1 MMIMKIHSNFL
12 LLSSAVIFLGFHQLV
27 LADEEGRPGTED
39 VLGFLNDEMPE
50 SLRFLERVR
59 EEDGDEGYEEV
70 LEEARDLLAE
80 FLEIRQEKGEKAAER
95 FLDFERSRIR
105 LQALLEEWH
114 EADDEDEKREL
125 RNQIAEIVGKQVD
138 REMEEGH
145 QELEKL
151 KEEVREIEEELAE
164 LEERRGAIIEAELE
178 EILPGGRDRE
188 DEGENPEEERVRGN
202 DGSDRFVIKQTWLQE
217 KNYARPY
224 WVNVPEREDEEALP
238 VIIFLHGN
246 GGNAKGLQKMVLN
259 RYRNLARRFIT
270 VFPEGYKESWNIV
283 SERSKADDRAFIESI
298 IRELSK
304 RDDVKKNGFSI
315 MGISNGAALVN
326 QIAIETSLPNIK
338 NYISAVSPLNGFQH
352 DGKNFKSRG
361 EENNYEVI
369 AKPLSGVRLLN
380 ISGTDDPL
388 VPYRGGPS
396 KAIPAKGGKLPFVDA
411 EESIFLWAKTMGYQ
425 GKKLG
430 NASKVD
436 GKIEVFSYLDGDV
449 VHFKV
454 NEHGHNA
461 TQALREE
468 LLLEFLRD

>member
-1 MMIMKIHSNFL
+1 MITKIHSNFL
-12 LLSSAVIFLGFHQLV
+12 LLSSAVIFLGLHKLV
-27 LADEEGRPGTED
+27 LADEEERPRTEQ
-39 VLGFLNDEMPE
+39 VLGFLKDKMPE

-59 EEDGDEGYEEV
+59 EEDGDEGYKEV
-70 LEEARDLLAE
+70 FEEARDLLAE
-80 FLEIRQEKGEKAAER
+80 FLEIRREEGEEVAER

-114 EADDEDEKREL
+114 ETDDEDEKREL
-125 RNQIAEIVGKQVD
+125 GNQIAEIVGKQVD
-138 REMEEGH
+138 LEIEEGH
-145 QELEKL
+145 QELDKL

-164 LEERRGAIIEAELE
+164 LEERRGAIIEAQLE
-178 EILPGGRDRE
+178 EILPGGGDRE
-188 DEGENPEEERVRGN
+188 DEDKKLEEERVQGN
-202 DGSDRFVIKQTWLQE
+202 DRSDRFVIKQTWSQE

-224 WVNVPEREDEEALP
+224 WVNVPEREDEEVLP

-246 GGNAKGLQKMVLN
+246 GGNAKGLQRMVLN
-259 RYRNLARRFIT
+259 RYRNLARQFIT
-270 VFPEGYKESWNIV
+270 VFPQGYKESWNIV
-283 SERSKADDRAFIESI
+283 SERSKADDRSFIEAI
-298 IRELSK
+298 VRELSK
-304 RDDVKKNGFSI
+304 RDDVKKNRFSI

-326 QIAIETSLPNIK
+326 QIAIETKLPNIK

-352 DGKNFKSRG
+352 DGKNFKLRG
-361 EENNYEVI
+361 KENNYEVI

-380 ISGTDDPL
+380 ISGTEDPL
-388 VPYRGGPS
+388 VPYGGGPS

-411 EESIFLWAKTMGYQ
+411 EESIFLWAKKMGYE

-430 NASKVD
+430 KASKVD

>member
-1 MMIMKIHSNFL
+1 MIMKIQSNFL
-12 LLSSAVIFLGFHQLV
+12 LLSSAVIFLGFPQLV
-27 LADEEGRPGTED
+27 FADEESRPGTEH
-39 VLGFLNDEMPE
+39 VLGFLKDKMPE

-80 FLEIRQEKGEKAAER
+80 FLEIKRKEGEEAAER

-114 EADDEDEKREL
+114 ETDDESEKREL

-138 REMEEGH
+138 REIEEGQ
-145 QELEKL
+145 QELNKL

-178 EILPGGRDRE
+178 EILPGGGDRE
-188 DEGENPEEERVRGN
+188 DEGEDPEEERVQGN
-202 DGSDRFVIKQTWLQE
+202 DGIDRFVIKQTWSQE
-217 KNYARPY
+217 KNYARAY
-224 WVNVPEREDEEALP
+224 WVNVPEREDEKALP

-246 GGNAKGLQKMVLN
+246 GGNAKGLQRMVLN
-259 RYRNLARRFIT
+259 RYRKVARRFIT
-270 VFPEGYKESWNIV
+270 VFPQGYKESWNIV
-283 SERSKADDRAFIESI
+283 SERSKADDRAFIEAI
-298 IRELSK
+298 VRELSK
-304 RDDVKKNGFSI
+304 RDDVKKNQFSI

-326 QIAIETSLPNIK
+326 QIAIETKLPNIK

-361 EENNYEVI
+361 EKNNYEVV
-369 AKPLSGVRLLN
+369 AKPLTGVRLLN

-388 VPYRGGPS
+388 VPYGGGPS

-411 EESIFLWAKTMGYQ
+411 EESIFLWAKTMGYE

-430 NASKVD
+430 KASKVD

-468 LLLEFLRD
+468 LLLKFLID

>member
-1 MMIMKIHSNFL
+1 MIMKIQSNFL
-12 LLSSAVIFLGFHQLV
+12 LLLSAVIFLGFPQLV
-27 LADEEGRPGTED
+27 FADEESRPGTEH
-39 VLGFLNDEMPE
+39 VLGFLKDKMPE

-80 FLEIRQEKGEKAAER
+80 FLEIKRKEGEEAAER

-114 EADDEDEKREL
+114 ETDDESEKREL

-138 REMEEGH
+138 REIEEGQ
-145 QELEKL
+145 QELNKL

-178 EILPGGRDRE
+178 EILPGERDKE
-188 DEGENPEEERVRGN
+188 DEDEEPEEERFQAN
-202 DGSDRFVIKQTWLQE
+202 DGSDRFVIKQNWLQE

-246 GGNAKGLQKMVLN
+246 GGNAKGLQRMVLN
-259 RYRNLARRFIT
+259 RYRKVARRFIT
-270 VFPEGYKESWNIV
+270 VFPQGYKESWNIV
-283 SERSKADDRAFIESI
+283 SERSKADDRAFIEAI

-326 QIAIETSLPNIK
+326 QIAIETKLPNIK

-380 ISGTDDPL
+380 ISGTDDQL
-388 VPYRGGPS
+388 VPYGGGPS
-396 KAIPAKGGKLPFVDA
+396 RAIPAKGGKLPFVDA
-411 EESIFLWAKTMGYQ
+411 EESIFLWAKKMGYE

-430 NASKVD
+430 EASKVD

-468 LLLEFLRD
+468 LLLKFLRD